1 MKKITESQFFK
12 FDNTYINLPK
22 NFYQKINPVPV
33 KQPRLLKLNHELLDY
48 LDINKDHLESNLGIS
63 ILSGNKVPNNT
74 TPIAMVYAGHQFG
87 NFVDQLGDGRA
98 VLLGEIIA
106 RNGNRYDLQLKGSGK
121 TNFSRRGDGRS
132 PLGPVIREYIISEAM
147 HHLGI
152 PTTRSLSIVS
162 TGELVERE
170 KIEPGG
176 ILVRVSSS
184 HIRIGTFE
192 FFGAKKDFVS
202 VKKLADYTIKRHFPE
217 ILSSKNLYKSFL
229 DKIIESQARLIAQWM
244 NVGFIH
250 GVMNTDNTSI
260 SGQTIDYGPCAFMNN
275 FNPNTVYS
283 FIDVYGR
290 YSYGNQPKIML
301 WNLSKFSECISFLIN
316 ENQEE
321 ARKIIFKSL
330 AKFPQLFEK
339 FWIKTISEKI
349 GLFQNMKENRKL
361 IEKLLEIMFEQKTD
375 FTLTFRTLSE
385 SIDNDEK
392 KIKFFSLFKNNKL
405 IISWYND
412 WIQRLK
418 KEKSPIEKI
427 STKMKARNPFF
438 IPRNHLVEK
447 AINEAVEKS
456 NFSMVDDLIEVLKK
470 PFESNKK
477 FNLGDPPKPNE
488 DIKNTFCGT

>member
-1 MKKITESQFFK
+1 MKKTTKSPIFQ

-33 KQPRLLKLNHELLDY
+33 KKPRLLKLNHELLDY
-48 LDINKDHLESNLGIS
+48 LNLKKDSLETDLGIS
-63 ILSGNKVPNNT
+63 ILSGNKIPSNT
-74 TPIAMVYAGHQFG
+74 TPLAMVYAGHQFG
-87 NFVDQLGDGRA
+87 NFVNQLGDGRA

-106 RNGNRYDLQLKGSGK
+106 KNGQRYDLQLKGSGK
-121 TNFSRRGDGRS
+121 TIFSRQGDGRS

-152 PTTRSLSIVS
+152 PTTRSLSIIS
-162 TGELVERE
+162 TGEVVERE

-176 ILVRVSSS
+176 ILARVSSS

-192 FFGAKKDFVS
+192 FFRAKKDFSS
-202 VKKLADYTIKRHFPE
+202 VKKLTDYTIKRHFPE
-217 ILSSKNLYKSFL
+217 ILSGKDQYKIFL
-229 DKIIESQARLIAQWM
+229 DKIIESQAKLVAKWM

-250 GVMNTDNTSI
+250 GVMNTDNISI

-275 FNPNTVYS
+275 FDPNTVYS

-301 WNLSKFSECISFLIN
+301 WNLSKFAECISFLIN
-316 ENQEE
+316 QNEDK
-321 ARKIIFKSL
+321 ASKIILESL
-330 AKFPQLFEK
+330 SKFPQLFDK
-339 FWIKTISEKI
+339 FWMKGISEKI
-349 GLFQNMKENRKL
+349 GLLQNTKENREV
-361 IEKLLEIMFEQKTD
+361 IEKFLEIMFEQKTD

-385 SIDNDEK
+385 SIDNNERK
-392 KIKFFSLFKNNKL
+392 KAFLYLFKNSKPINN
-405 IISWYND
+405 WYND

-418 KEKSPIEKI
+418 KQNSSKEEI
-427 STKMKARNPFF
+427 SKKMKNRNPVF

-447 AINEAVEKS
+447 AISEAVDKCE
-456 NFSMVDDLIEVLKK
+456 FSMVDDLVEVLKR
-470 PFESNKK
+470 PFESNNK
-477 FNLGDPPKPNE
+477 FNLSDPPKANE

>member
-1 MKKITESQFFK
+1 MKKISKSQIFQ

-22 NFYQKINPVPV
+22 NFYQKIKPVPV
-33 KQPRLLKLNHELLDY
+33 KKPHLLKLNHELSNY
-48 LDINKDHLESNLGIS
+48 LNIDISSLKSNSGIS
-63 ILSGNKVPNNT
+63 ILSGNKVPTDT
-74 TPIAMVYAGHQFG
+74 TPLAMVYAGHQFG

-106 RNGNRYDLQLKGSGK
+106 RNGKRYDLQLKGSGQ
-121 TNFSRRGDGRS
+121 TIFSRQGDGRS
-132 PLGPVIREYIISEAM
+132 PLGPVIREYILSEAM
-147 HHLGI
+147 HYLGI
-152 PTTRSLSIVS
+152 PTTRSLSIIS
-162 TGELVERE
+162 TGEFVERE
-170 KIEPGG
+170 RIEPGG

-192 FFGAKKDFVS
+192 FFSAKKDFVS

-217 ILSSKNLYKSFL
+217 FLSRKNQYKLFL
-229 DKIIESQARLIAQWM
+229 DKIIESQAKLVAQWM

-275 FNPNTVYS
+275 FDPKTVYS

-301 WNLSKFSECISFLIN
+301 WNLSKFAECISFLIN
-316 ENQEE
+316 ENNEE
-321 ARKIIFKSL
+321 ANKITLESL
-330 AKFPQLFEK
+330 SKFPQLFDK
-339 FWIKTISEKI
+339 FWIKAMSEKF
-349 GLFQNMKENRKL
+349 GLFLNIKENRKL
-361 IEKLLEIMFEQKTD
+361 IERFLEIMFNQKTD
-375 FTLTFRTLSE
+375 FTLTFRKLSE
-385 SIDNDEK
+385 SIENEEK
-392 KIKFFSLFKNNKL
+392 KMKFFSLFKNEKHITN
-405 IISWYND
+405 WYNN
-412 WIQRLK
+412 WVQRLK
-418 KEKSPIEKI
+418 KENISKEKI
-427 STKMKARNPFF
+427 SNKMKTKNPLV

-456 NFSMVDDLIEVLKK
+456 NFSMVDDLVEVLKK

-477 FNLGDPPKPNE
+477 LNLIEPPKPNE